1 VECEECRDAC
11 EPWLRPSGE
20 AVLIGFRSGGRDAG
34 LSIMMGGTDVLGFP
48 MTPSSENSQKF
59 TQTIDEPGLIVEI
72 HSDVNRD
79 G

>member
-1 VECEECRDAC
+1 MRASLGSVPQERLY
-11 EPWLRPSGE
+11 PFISGQ
-20 AVLIGFRSGGRDAG
+20 AGGDAG
-34 LSIMMGGTDVLGFP
+34 LSIMMGGTEVLGFS

-59 TQTIDEPGLIVEI
+59 IETMDEPGRIVEI

>member
-1 VECEECRDAC
+1 MRASLGSVPQERLY
-11 EPWLRPSGE
+11 PFVSGQ
-20 AVLIGFRSGGRDAG
+20 AGGDAG

-48 MTPSSENSQKF
+48 MTPSTENSQKF
-59 TQTIDEPGLIVEI
+59 IETIDEPGLIVEI